1 MNINELS
8 PEQIKSLET
17 QLAEKKKAEKQ
28 KMQAEKETL
37 KSLQNEF
44 IDGFFPKLTSI
55 AEHLTLSKAELF
67 ENVATILQIK
77 QQILGI
83 SEEEFSQQQSH
94 SISNENFSKTIIIG
108 HNVVDGWD
116 LDTAQA
122 GVSRVNEW
130 LTSKMTNENT
140 ELISIIRNLLKPN
153 KDGFLKAQ
161 RVLELRNNAE
171 KIGDADLIDAV
182 KMIQDSYLPSKTSTF
197 VKAKFKGEDG
207 KDIWLNLSMSNA

>member
-1 MNINELS
+1 MDINELT
-8 PEQIKSLET
+8 PEQIKSLEA
-17 QLAEKKKAEKQ
+17 QLAEKRKAEKQ

-37 KSLQNEF
+37 RSLQNEF
-44 IDGFFPKLTSI
+44 IDGFFPKLTAI
-55 AEHLTLSKAELF
+55 AENLTLSKAELF
-67 ENVATILQIK
+67 ENVTSILQLK
-77 QQILGI
+77 KQILGI
-83 SEEEFSQQQSH
+83 SDDEFNQQQSH
-94 SISNENFSKTIIIG
+94 SISNEDFSKTIIIG
-108 HNVVDGWD
+108 HNVIDGWD

-130 LTSKMTNENT
+130 LTSKMTEDNT
-140 ELISIIRNLLKPN
+140 ELIGIIRNLLKPN

-171 KIGDADLIDAV
+171 KIGDTDLIEAV
-182 KMIQDSYLPSKTSTF
+182 KMIQDSYQPTKTSTF